1 MEYNLYE
8 NNKNINEENL
18 EDKQI
23 DVFKKMKNKKKKIKA
38 CQIQVKEFFSDD
50 EDENYKNKRNE
61 IIDKYKN
68 QRKVQLKQYYDSTKN
83 SILYYKEQLQKKSTI
98 DQTPNKKS
106 EKQIFK
112 EESTSKNIGK
122 KSKIK
127 KVNFPKNFVNII
139 EIESYKKYNSE
150 NYFLSQKNEEN
161 KAEAKC
167 CLIW

>member
-1 MEYNLYE
+1 MENYLYE
-8 NNKNINEENL
+8 SDKNINEESF

-23 DVFKKMKNKKKKIKA
+23 DVFKKLKKKKKKIKA

-50 EDENYKNKRNE
+50 EDENYKNKRND
-61 IIDKYKN
+61 IIDKYAN
-68 QRKVQLKQYYDSTKN
+68 QKKVQLKKYHDTTKN

-106 EKQIFK
+106 ERQIFK
-112 EESTSKNIGK
+112 EESTSKSVEK
-122 KSKIK
+122 KNKKK
-127 KVNFPKNFVNII
+127 KVIFPKNFVNII

-150 NYFLSQKNEEN
+150 NFYLSLKNEEK

-167 CLIW
+167 CLIC